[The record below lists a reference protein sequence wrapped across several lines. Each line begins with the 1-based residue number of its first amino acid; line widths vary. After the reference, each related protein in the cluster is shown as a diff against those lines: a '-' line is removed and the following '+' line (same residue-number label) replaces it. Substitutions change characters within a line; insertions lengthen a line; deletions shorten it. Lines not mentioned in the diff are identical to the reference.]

1 MADAPS
7 PAPSP
12 LRWLLAALV
21 FIVILFAVKMLL
33 GVAMALFKWLVIGA
47 VALLLT
53 GYVLRRL
60 GGGGDPRR

>member
-1 MADAPS
+1 MADVPNS
-7 PAPSP
+7 SPSP
-12 LRWLLAALV
+12 LRWLLAAVV
-21 FIVILFAVKMLL
+21 FIAILFAVKLLL

-60 GGGGDPRR
+60 GGDTRR

>member
-1 MADAPS
+1 MADARP

-12 LRWLLAALV
+12 LRWLLTAVV
-21 FIVILFAVKMLL
+21 FIAILFALRLFL
-33 GVAMALFKWLVIGA
+33 GVAMALFKWLVIGV

-60 GGGGDPRR
+60 GGGDPRR